1 MMKITADKV
10 LTLDPQLQGHD
21 WILHVKDNGN
31 IEGISSPAEVD
42 MSDVKHYNGI
52 LCPGF
57 VNTHCHLELSHLREQ
72 IPTGTRLIPFITGIV
87 EKRDFPPEVIAEK
100 MIEADR
106 AMYEAGINA
115 VGDISNVSD
124 SFKVKAESPIYYH
137 SFLELFDLM
146 QEDKAEEHF
155 QGGVVLYEKAKEMG
169 LSASLTPHAPY
180 SVSDQLFQSITG
192 VSQHLSIHNQETAD
206 EDELFEKGTGGFHNF
221 YGHFGLNLDGFNA
234 SGKSS
239 LRSVLPHVPSET
251 PTLFIHNSFTQPKD
265 IAAATE
271 KLEKVYWCTC
281 PNANLYIEN
290 RLPNYQFFLD
300 AGAKMVI
307 GTDSLSSNWQLSVL
321 EEIKTIR
328 RYFSALDSATLL
340 NWACRNGAEALGV
353 EDRYGV
359 FKEGRQPG
367 VLHVTTDE
375 QGEIGD
381 ESEVKR
387 LF

>member
-1 MMKITADKV
+1 MRKITADRV
-10 LTLDPQLQGHD
+10 ITLNSQYPGED
-21 WILHVKDNGN
+21 WVLHVSSDGTIEKITASSDEDKGSVQHF
-31 IEGISSPAEVD
+31 EGI
-42 MSDVKHYNGI
+42 I
-52 LCPGF
+52 CPGF
-57 VNTHCHLELSHLREQ
+57 INAHCHLELSHLKEQ

-87 EKRDFPPEVIAEK
+87 EKRDFPKDYIDEK
-100 MIEADR
+100 MVEADR

-124 SFKVKAESPIYYH
+124 SFKVKTESPIHYH

-155 QGGVVLYEKAKEMG
+155 QGGVGLYKEAIEMG

-180 SVSDQLFQSITG
+180 SVSDRLFESIAG
-192 VSQHLSIHNQETAD
+192 VSNRLSVHNQETAD
-206 EDELFEKGTGGFHNF
+206 EDELFEKGTGGFHEF

-239 LRSVLPHVPSET
+239 LRSVLPHVPSGT
-251 PTLFIHNSFTQPKD
+251 PTLFIHNSFTQPED
-265 IAAATE
+265 IAAAAE
-271 KLEKVYWCTC
+271 KLDKVYWCTC

-300 AGAKMVI
+300 AGARMVI
-307 GTDSLSSNWQLSVL
+307 GTDSLSSNWKLSVL

-340 NWACRNGAEALGV
+340 SWACRNGAEALGV
-353 EDRYGV
+353 EDRFGV
-359 FKEGRQPG
+359 LKEGRKPG
-367 VLHVTTDE
+367 ILQVTIDDE
-375 QGEIGD
+375 GEIGD
-381 ESEVKR
+381 ESEVRR